1 MPYRGDS
8 YREAPS
14 RLTIF
19 GIGGAILAFVL
30 LVLFLIF
37 KPFVIIDP
45 GQRGVVTRLGQ
56 IQNEVMGEGFH
67 WYNSLSSSVHEIDVR
82 TQKAD
87 FEGTAG
93 SQDLQIVKFEVAV
106 NYHLNPEL
114 VHRTYQQ
121 VGDED
126 AVKER
131 ITQPAVQEAVKA
143 ATARFT
149 AEQLLT
155 QRDKLKDQIDLAL
168 AERLR
173 INNVILDGVS
183 ITDIDFS
190 NEFHK
195 QNTAKDGHYFCCKE
209 CRKTYSQRDYQKRK
223 EHIKKKVLKYYSEN
237 KNNLKIKRRKYQ
249 KDRIKTDPEFR
260 IIRNLRNRLYYV
272 LENKMWKK
280 NCSFDKYIG
289 LDNYNDLVLYLE
301 SKFQEGMSW
310 DNYGEWEIDH
320 IIPLSS
326 AKSKEGLS

>member
-8 YREAPS
+8 YGEAPS

-93 SQDLQIVKFEVAV
+93 SQDLQIVKFKVAV

-190 NEFHK
+190 NEFNNAIEK
-195 QNTAKDGHYFCCKE
+195 KVTAEQRAKEEVNKLEQVKAQAQQQIETAKAQAETIRIQAEAVNKQGGADYVKLKAIEKWDG
-209 CRKTYSQRDYQKRK
+209 RLPQYQLGQGA
-223 EHIKKKVLKYYSEN
+223 VTPFVDLGSLK
-237 KNNLKIKRRKYQ
+237 
-249 KDRIKTDPEFR
+249 
-260 IIRNLRNRLYYV
+260 
-272 LENKMWKK
+272 
-280 NCSFDKYIG
+280 
-289 LDNYNDLVLYLE
+289 
-301 SKFQEGMSW
+301 
-310 DNYGEWEIDH
+310 
-320 IIPLSS
+320 
-326 AKSKEGLS
+326 